1 MGRKKSIWA
10 KGMRREKKCLG
21 KGREAQEKRMW
32 GEGMRSKNKVFGTRE
47 RGARNKIRGRE

>member
-1 MGRKKSIWA
+1 
-10 KGMRREKKCLG
+10 MRREKKCLG

-32 GEGMRSKNKVFGTRE
+32 GEGMRRKNKVFGTRE